1 MIFLQARSLSAAL
14 RVGTA
19 AEELLAADNL
29 ALAGWE
35 EDGLADRGAGGQGVG
50 GGCHGGGWVRQ
61 GGRGGVAGAAKGR
74 VGTGVV

>member
-35 EDGLADRGAGGQGVG
+35 DGLADRGAGGRGLGVAAMVG
-50 GGCHGGGWVRQ
+50 EGWGGWP
-61 GGRGGVAGAAKGR
+61 G
-74 VGTGVV
+74 